1 MSLAA
6 KLRRAPMRIATG
18 AFILNSGLQKL
29 RSADDET
36 AKHIHGAAS
45 GAYPMLGNIEPR
57 VLLKVVGAGETA
69 LGGALL
75 LPIVP
80 ARLAGAGLTGFAASL
95 LGVWWRTPGMHEPGS
110 LRPTQ
115 QGTAIA
121 KDSWMLGIGTSLLLD
136 SVVSGPSESR
146 AIRRAER
153 RAGRQ
158 ARKDEA
164 KAEAKAR
171 KEELKAATAERRQQL
186 RAEAKQRAKALQAE
200 AKAQAQAQAKA
211 ARKGAAQA
219 GDAAR
224 SALDSTRS
232 AAESAAGKS
241 RSAAESAA
249 DRSRSLA
256 ESAADRSR
264 SLAES
269 AADKSRS
276 AAGSVADRTRSVV
289 ESAADKVGV

>member
-18 AFILNSGLQKL
+18 AFILNSGLSKL
-29 RSADDET
+29 RGDEET
-36 AKHIHGAAS
+36 AKHVHGAAS
-45 GAYPMLGNIEPR
+45 GAYPTINNVEPKVFLR
-57 VLLKVVGAGETA
+57 VLGAGETA

-95 LGVWWRTPGMHEPGS
+95 LGMWWRTPGMHEPGS

-115 QGTAIA
+115 QGTAVA
-121 KDSWMLGIGTSLLLD
+121 KDSWMLGIGTSLLID
-136 SVVSGPSESR
+136 SLVSGPSESR

-153 RAGRQ
+153 RAGRRV
-158 ARKDEA
+158 RKDEA

-200 AKAQAQAQAKA
+200 AKAQAKAQAKA

-232 AAESAAGKS
+232 AAESAA
-241 RSAAESAA
+241 

-256 ESAADRSR
+256 ESAANKSR

-269 AADKSRS
+269 AAGKSRS